1 MNHFKVR
8 KNDEQQNIETNHG
21 LDCEQE
27 KRIWLRTDGKE
38 KINLKRELNN
48 IISAAT
54 SIFS

>member
-21 LDCEQE
+21 LDCEQ
-27 KRIWLRTDGKE
+27 IWLRTDGKE